1 MKFKFI
7 LRSNVS
13 PCNQIG
19 MDMKRFYLLFIGL
32 YMILGQ
38 NHLFALTDTLHISLP
53 QADQLFLKSNYQLLA
68 SSLHID
74 EQRAQVIQ
82 AKLYPNPS
90 FTAELNAIDPENN
103 KVFHLGSTGE
113 QSFQLEQLIL
123 LGGKRKSQIE
133 LAKKNVE
140 LAELAFQDV
149 IRQLKFQLHAG
160 MYLLHQQQ
168 LLISKYTRQLK
179 MVDGILNSYDEQA
192 KKGNIPLKDVVRL
205 KGVYLNLT
213 NERAQ
218 VMGDYYASLAKVQT
232 LLQTNK
238 IVVPSI
244 QDEQMNQLILP
255 FKLEYLI
262 EEAMVNRSDMLMSKK
277 DMEIATQY
285 LDLQKRLAKTDITL
299 YSNYDQRGGAFQRQ
313 VNVGV
318 RMPLMFWN
326 KNQGNIKTAE
336 TQIQTKNYLYEGLKA
351 QVIAEVTNNY
361 LQYQQ
366 TISEYQ
372 KNKKL
377 YNEDFEATLK
387 GMTENFQKGNVSLIE
402 FVDFFESY
410 NNAVS
415 EMARS
420 QMQLATSAEQI
431 KLSTGKELF

>member
-1 MKFKFI
+1 
-7 LRSNVS
+7 
-13 PCNQIG
+13 
-19 MDMKRFYLLFIGL
+19 MKRIFLLFISL
-32 YMILGQ
+32 SLILGQ
-38 NHLFALTDTLHISLP
+38 NHLFAAADTLQVSLK

-68 SSLHID
+68 TELQISD
-74 EQRAQVIQ
+74 QKAQLLQ

-103 KVFHLGSTGE
+103 QVFHLGSTGE

-140 LAELAFQDV
+140 MAELAFQDL

-160 MYLLHQQQ
+160 LYLLHQQQ

-179 MVDGILNSYDEQA
+179 MVDGILNSYEEQA

-218 VMGDYYASLAKVQT
+218 VTGDYYASLARVQT
-232 LLQTNK
+232 LLQTDK
-238 IVVPSI
+238 IVLPAI
-244 QDEQMNQLILP
+244 DDNQINQLILP
-255 FKLEYLI
+255 FKLDYLL
-262 EEAMVNRSDMLMSKK
+262 EEALLNRTDILMSKK
-277 DMEIATQY
+277 DMEIADQF

-299 YSNYDQRGGAFQRQ
+299 YTNYDQRGGAFQRQ
-313 VNVGV
+313 VNLGV
-318 RMPLMFWN
+318 RLPLMFWN
-326 KNQGNIKTAE
+326 KNQGNIKSAE
-336 TQIQTKNYLYEGLKA
+336 VQKQTKNYLFEALKA
-351 QVIAEVTNNY
+351 QVVAEVKSNF

-377 YNEDFEATLK
+377 YNEDFESTLK

-410 NNAVS
+410 NNALS

>member
-1 MKFKFI
+1 M
-7 LRSNVS
+7 
-13 PCNQIG
+13 
-19 MDMKRFYLLFIGL
+19 
-32 YMILGQ
+32 GQ
-38 NHLFALTDTLHISLP
+38 NHLFAAADTLQVSLK

-68 SSLHID
+68 TELQISD
-74 EQRAQVIQ
+74 QKAQLLQ

-103 KVFHLGSTGE
+103 QVFHLGSTGE

-140 LAELAFQDV
+140 MAELAFQDL

-160 MYLLHQQQ
+160 LYLLHQQQ

-179 MVDGILNSYDEQA
+179 MVDGILNSYEEQA

-218 VMGDYYASLAKVQT
+218 VTGDYYASLARVQT
-232 LLQTNK
+232 LLQTDK
-238 IVVPSI
+238 IVLPAI
-244 QDEQMNQLILP
+244 DDNQINQLILP
-255 FKLEYLI
+255 FKLDYLL
-262 EEAMVNRSDMLMSKK
+262 EEALLNRTDILMSKK
-277 DMEIATQY
+277 DMEIADQF

-299 YSNYDQRGGAFQRQ
+299 YTNYDQRGGAFQRQ
-313 VNVGV
+313 VNLGV
-318 RMPLMFWN
+318 RLPLMFWN
-326 KNQGNIKTAE
+326 KNQGNIKSAE
-336 TQIQTKNYLYEGLKA
+336 VQKQTKNYLFEALKA
-351 QVIAEVTNNY
+351 QVVAEVKSNF

-377 YNEDFEATLK
+377 YNEDFESTLK

-410 NNAVS
+410 NNALS

>member
-1 MKFKFI
+1 
-7 LRSNVS
+7 
-13 PCNQIG
+13 
-19 MDMKRFYLLFIGL
+19 
-32 YMILGQ
+32 LGQ
-38 NHLFALTDTLHISLP
+38 NHLFAAADTLQVSLK

-68 SSLHID
+68 TELQISD
-74 EQRAQVIQ
+74 QKAQLLQ

-103 KVFHLGSTGE
+103 QVFHLGSTGE

-140 LAELAFQDV
+140 MAELAFKDL

-160 MYLLHQQQ
+160 LYLLHQQQ

-179 MVDGILNSYDEQA
+179 MVDGILNSYEEQA

-218 VMGDYYASLAKVQT
+218 VTGDYYASLARVQT
-232 LLQTNK
+232 LLQTDK
-238 IVVPSI
+238 IVLPAI
-244 QDEQMNQLILP
+244 DDNQINQLILP
-255 FKLEYLI
+255 FKLDYLL
-262 EEAMVNRSDMLMSKK
+262 EEALLNRTDILMSKK
-277 DMEIATQY
+277 DMEIADQF

-299 YSNYDQRGGAFQRQ
+299 YTNYDQRGGAFQRQ
-313 VNVGV
+313 VNLGV
-318 RMPLMFWN
+318 RLPLMFWN
-326 KNQGNIKTAE
+326 KNQGNIKSAE
-336 TQIQTKNYLYEGLKA
+336 VQKQTKNYLFEALKA
-351 QVIAEVTNNY
+351 QVVAEVKSNF

-377 YNEDFEATLK
+377 YNEDFESTLK

-410 NNAVS
+410 NNALS

>member
-1 MKFKFI
+1 M
-7 LRSNVS
+7 
-13 PCNQIG
+13 
-19 MDMKRFYLLFIGL
+19 
-32 YMILGQ
+32 GQ
-38 NHLFALTDTLHISLP
+38 NHLFAAADTLQVSLK

-68 SSLHID
+68 TELQISD
-74 EQRAQVIQ
+74 QKAQLLQ

-103 KVFHLGSTGE
+103 QVFHLGSTGE

-140 LAELAFQDV
+140 MAELAFKDL

-160 MYLLHQQQ
+160 LYLLHQQQ

-179 MVDGILNSYDEQA
+179 MVDGILNSYEEQA

-218 VMGDYYASLAKVQT
+218 VTGDYYASLARVQT
-232 LLQTNK
+232 LLQTDK
-238 IVVPSI
+238 IVLPAI
-244 QDEQMNQLILP
+244 DDNQINQLILP
-255 FKLEYLI
+255 FKLDYLL
-262 EEAMVNRSDMLMSKK
+262 EEALLNRTDILMSKK
-277 DMEIATQY
+277 DMEIADQF

-299 YSNYDQRGGAFQRQ
+299 YTNYDQRGGAFQRQ
-313 VNVGV
+313 VNLGV
-318 RMPLMFWN
+318 RLPLMFWN
-326 KNQGNIKTAE
+326 KNQGNIKSAE
-336 TQIQTKNYLYEGLKA
+336 VQKQTKNYLFEALKA
-351 QVIAEVTNNY
+351 QVVAEVKSNF

-377 YNEDFEATLK
+377 YNEDFESTLK

-410 NNAVS
+410 NNALS

>member
-1 MKFKFI
+1 
-7 LRSNVS
+7 
-13 PCNQIG
+13 
-19 MDMKRFYLLFIGL
+19 
-32 YMILGQ
+32 LGQ
-38 NHLFALTDTLHISLP
+38 NHLFAAADTLQVSLK

-68 SSLHID
+68 TELQISD
-74 EQRAQVIQ
+74 QKAQLLQ

-103 KVFHLGSTGE
+103 QVFHLGSTGE

-140 LAELAFQDV
+140 MAELAFQDL

-160 MYLLHQQQ
+160 LYLLHQQQ

-179 MVDGILNSYDEQA
+179 MVDGILNSYEEQA

-218 VMGDYYASLAKVQT
+218 VTGDYYASLARVQT
-232 LLQTNK
+232 LLQTDK
-238 IVVPSI
+238 IVLPAI
-244 QDEQMNQLILP
+244 DDNQINQLILP
-255 FKLEYLI
+255 FKLDYLL
-262 EEAMVNRSDMLMSKK
+262 EEALLNRTDILMSKK
-277 DMEIATQY
+277 DMEIADQF

-299 YSNYDQRGGAFQRQ
+299 YTNYDQRGGAFQRQ
-313 VNVGV
+313 VNLGV
-318 RMPLMFWN
+318 RLPLMFWN
-326 KNQGNIKTAE
+326 KNQGNIKSAE
-336 TQIQTKNYLYEGLKA
+336 VQKQTKNYLFEALKA
-351 QVIAEVTNNY
+351 QVVAEVKSNF

-366 TISEYQ
+366 TISEYK

-377 YNEDFEATLK
+377 YNEDFESTLK

-410 NNAVS
+410 NNALS